1 MLWSSHLTEKSLF
14 KSDKVLSYLKILVL
28 QDLIKEKNYNKIIF
42 RGGNKSIV
50 EAVRNIA
57 SLNNIKF
64 SHEKIKLS
72 KRITTFRKIWYIVP
86 EGFKGL
92 IFLIRYFYKNY
103 SLQNQRNTVWQTGKN
118 TFFFFSYLTHFKNS
132 KDYTSTQWG
141 PLPGLL
147 ENKYKAKMN
156 WLYLFIPSLR
166 TPSKLIADKIVSR
179 INDESDSN
187 QRHVIL
193 QDYLSFRLLFKIL
206 KNWIRIQIRYSK
218 ANGIFDSFFQKMR
231 ISGSG
236 LSSKMNGMI
245 Q

>member
-92 IFLIRYFYKNY
+92 IF
-103 SLQNQRNTVWQTGKN
+103 
-118 TFFFFSYLTHFKNS
+118 
-132 KDYTSTQWG
+132 
-141 PLPGLL
+141 
-147 ENKYKAKMN
+147 
-156 WLYLFIPSLR
+156 
-166 TPSKLIADKIVSR
+166 
-179 INDESDSN
+179 
-187 QRHVIL
+187 
-193 QDYLSFRLLFKIL
+193 
-206 KNWIRIQIRYSK
+206 
-218 ANGIFDSFFQKMR
+218 
-231 ISGSG
+231 
-236 LSSKMNGMI
+236 
-245 Q
+245 